1 LGGEVEG
8 IDLMSDV
15 SLKSVVMLN
24 QSTAGNGT
32 AYLVDYRW
40 GGMVQRNI
48 VTVSMNAA
56 DTITIQGSVDGG
68 VTWVQAATPRT
79 GGTGP
84 FIDTI
89 TGPFTHLR
97 IAKTGAGGNALV
109 QGII

>member
-1 LGGEVEG
+1 MG
-8 IDLMSDV
+8 DTA
-15 SLKSVVMLN
+15 LKPVVLLN
-24 QSTAGNGT
+24 QSAAGNGT
-32 AYLVDYRW
+32 AFLLDYRF

-68 VTWVQAATPRT
+68 VTWVQAAAPRT
-79 GGTGP
+79 GGAGP

-97 IAKTGAGGNALV
+97 IAKTGAAGGAVV